1 MVAQMLRHSES
12 LAPPADSVSLAP
24 LQLEQLYSS
33 VAWPLYKLYG
43 HAFDAFKVM
52 VQDPDAVFSKL
63 LEVGG
68 EQRLLS
74 PALPGPP
81 HHDIYASLMRCQ
93 GLLMAYS
100 TSNFPER
107 RLTMASPS
115 SASQTR

>member
-1 MVAQMLRHSES
+1 MQQRPQAARCEAQGGCRFCTHVLGRLSSTWQTIARTSGHCDLLEVR
-12 LAPPADSVSLAP
+12 ADGVLFAP

-68 EQRLLS
+68 QEK
-74 PALPGPP
+74 G
-81 HHDIYASLMRCQ
+81 C
-93 GLLMAYS
+93 
-100 TSNFPER
+100 
-107 RLTMASPS
+107 
-115 SASQTR
+115 

>member
-1 MVAQMLRHSES
+1 MHGFWSGAWRTFVQTQQLSDELRT
-12 LAPPADSVSLAP
+12 PADSVSCAP

-68 EQRLLS
+68 QEK
-74 PALPGPP
+74 G
-81 HHDIYASLMRCQ
+81 C
-93 GLLMAYS
+93 
-100 TSNFPER
+100 
-107 RLTMASPS
+107 
-115 SASQTR
+115 

>member
-1 MVAQMLRHSES
+1 MR
-12 LAPPADSVSLAP
+12 ADGVSFAP

-68 EQRLLS
+68 QDSLLC
-74 PALPGPP
+74 PV
-81 HHDIYASLMRCQ
+81 
-93 GLLMAYS
+93 
-100 TSNFPER
+100 
-107 RLTMASPS
+107 
-115 SASQTR
+115 